1 MASEGVSPVS
11 TAMQGQEL
19 KALLKETIR
28 ELLHEEPGL
37 LWASDPSSAS
47 EKPHTG
53 TEHAHGE
60 FCTFVYHGVDGRPD
74 GRSGVLG
81 CNMNIA
87 AASAPHGWPRSRG
100 VATTTTT
107 TNNWV

>member
-1 MASEGVSPVS
+1 MSPVS
-11 TAMQGQEL
+11 TTIQGQEL
-19 KALLKETIR
+19 KPVLKETIR

-37 LWASDPSSAS
+37 LGASDPSSAS
-47 EKPHTG
+47 KKPHIG

-60 FCTFVYHGVDGRPD
+60 FCTFANRGVDGRPD
-74 GRSGVLG
+74 GRSGVFG
-81 CNMNIA
+81 GNMNMA
-87 AASAPHGWPRSRG
+87 AALAPCGWPRGGG

>member
-28 ELLHEEPGL
+28 KLLHEEPGL
-37 LWASDPSSAS
+37 LGTSDPSSAS
-47 EKPHTG
+47 EKLHTG

-60 FCTFVYHGVDGRPD
+60 FCTIANRGVDGRPD
-74 GRSGVLG
+74 GRSAVLG
-81 CNMNIA
+81 CNMNMA
-87 AASAPHGWPRSRG
+87 AASAPRG
-100 VATTTTT
+100 GGVVTTTTTT